1 MSRAGPRSKCNIYEY
16 MAAGPLSSFQ
26 TSGKE
31 ASIMSVEFY
40 DVKNRTKVSLEE
52 AQIKKTSY
60 TSTTK
65 NGSERTR
72 YAFRGKLPDGRNVT
86 KFCSKSD

>member
-1 MSRAGPRSKCNIYEY
+1 MV
-16 MAAGPLSSFQ
+16 AGPLASFQ

-86 KFCSKSD
+86 KFCSKSDWDAMNVPVE

>member
-1 MSRAGPRSKCNIYEY
+1 M
-16 MAAGPLSSFQ
+16 LSSQ

-40 DVKNRTKVSLEE
+40 DVKNREKVVLQEG
-52 AQIKKTSY
+52 QIKKTSY

-65 NGSERTR
+65 KGSERTR
-72 YAFRGKLPDGRNVT
+72 YAFRGTLPDGRNVT
-86 KFCSKSD
+86 KFCSKSDYDAMNVGVE